1 MKSLKYICIIA
12 LIILIISILTKSC
25 AYYNKGETLD
35 PNCFPEDKC
44 CTVK

>member
-1 MKSLKYICIIA
+1 MKLIYTCILA
-12 LIILIISILTKSC
+12 LITLFIISLTKQC
-25 AYYNKGETLD
+25 PLYDKGETLD